1 MKTENGKLICD
12 KCFMIIVPEQKMVGS
27 RDEIKDISIDY
38 HYDPCWLVIQ
48 EKKKKPV
55 LK

>member
-1 MKTENGKLICD
+1 MKTENGKIYCD
-12 KCFMIIVPEQKMVGS
+12 KCFLLIGLGQKMVGS
-27 RDEIKDISIDY
+27 RNEIKGISIDY

-48 EKKKKPV
+48 EKKKKPA